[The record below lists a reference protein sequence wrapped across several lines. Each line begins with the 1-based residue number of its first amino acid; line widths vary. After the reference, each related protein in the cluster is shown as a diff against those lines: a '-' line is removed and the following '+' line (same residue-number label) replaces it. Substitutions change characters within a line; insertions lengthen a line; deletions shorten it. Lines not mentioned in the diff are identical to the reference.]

1 MNPEVKVIMYEEKK
15 VLQQLLDLLDKQY
28 ECILAKDIFEIDKI
42 AKEIDKVSKVLANL
56 ELKRRSFVGGDVSF
70 KELVENCN
78 DENIKTNYELIKHL
92 LKMLEVQKET
102 NSLLIKQQLF
112 FTKKMINLIKPSKNN
127 GTYNSYGNVTK

>member
-1 MNPEVKVIMYEEKK
+1 MNPEVKVIIYEEKK

-28 ECILAKDIFEIDKI
+28 ECILSKDIFKIDKI
-42 AKEIDKVSKVLANL
+42 AKEIDETSKVLANL
-56 ELKRRSFVGGDVSF
+56 ELKRRSFVGGDISF

-112 FTKKMINLIKPSKNN
+112 FTKKMMNLIKPSKNN
-127 GTYNSYGNVTK
+127 GTYNSYGNVNK